1 MRLPAGRLP
10 WCVPSHSCSSCQYRR
25 NRVLCKAHDLLRM
38 PVDVSVAYG
47 HALEDGMRPLRQQ
60 LCATDGAS
68 TYLDM
73 INNKDVS
80 ADCDP
85 STKQCNI
92 QIQGFPIQLQT
103 PCQAGDCISEKNPTL
118 NSGEPEY
125 SDWSC
130 KGHSGDA
137 CVLLSLLVA
146 DRAP

>member
-1 MRLPAGRLP
+1 MKIL
-10 WCVPSHSCSSCQYRR
+10 
-25 NRVLCKAHDLLRM
+25 LCTA
-38 PVDVSVAYG
+38 
-47 HALEDGMRPLRQQ
+47 
-60 LCATDGAS
+60 DGAS

-125 SDWSC
+125 LIGPE
-130 KGHSGDA
+130 KGILRMPA
-137 CVLLSLLVA
+137 FCFPCLLQTGRHESMHGEI
-146 DRAP
+146 

>member
-1 MRLPAGRLP
+1 MCLLSDAL
-10 WCVPSHSCSSCQYRR
+10 CS
-25 NRVLCKAHDLLRM
+25 A
-38 PVDVSVAYG
+38 
-47 HALEDGMRPLRQQ
+47 
-60 LCATDGAS
+60 DGAS

-118 NSGEPEY
+118 NSGEPE
-125 SDWSC
+125 C
-130 KGHSGDA
+130 LNCFAK
-137 CVLLSLLVA
+137 
-146 DRAP
+146 RP

>member
-1 MRLPAGRLP
+1 
-10 WCVPSHSCSSCQYRR
+10 
-25 NRVLCKAHDLLRM
+25 
-38 PVDVSVAYG
+38 
-47 HALEDGMRPLRQQ
+47 MRPLRKQ

-73 INNKDVS
+73 INDKDVS

-125 SDWSC
+125 SDWS
-130 KGHSGDA
+130 
-137 CVLLSLLVA
+137 
-146 DRAP
+146 